1 MEKIKLWVITIT
13 IAILVSNCAK
23 TTKDKSVNSKQSD
36 YKYSVCLI
44 LDGSDRLSQQNDAP
58 QLSIE
63 QVIELAKT
71 LAASGAGS
79 LHVSFADGNAQNNKI
94 ASFCTSEKKL
104 NFASVRRLKSYSR
117 VIKGELYE
125 NYYCRCG

>member
-1 MEKIKLWVITIT
+1 MDYHR
-13 IAILVSNCAK
+13 AIDWTSNIFILFLKYNYLFLMRQK
-23 TTKDKSVNSKQSD
+23 T
-36 YKYSVCLI
+36 YC
-44 LDGSDRLSQQNDAP
+44 